1 MAIRGRA
8 RPDRL
13 AEGSP
18 PEGSPPEGSPPEPR
32 EATEW
37 LRAHGVTLAAVT
49 LIVAQL
55 WWKAIL
61 LAHSYFRQDDYQ
73 YLDRGLA
80 SGFSWAY
87 LMWVDAGHLIPIAMA
102 IAWVLG
108 RVSLYNWPLTSA
120 LTLLLLAA
128 ASFAMLRM
136 LRTLFG
142 NRPAILIPLGVFLF
156 SPLSLTAA
164 SSWGVVVEMVP
175 LELAMFMAVDA
186 HVRYLRGGEKRHAVA
201 AAGWLLLGLAATD
214 KGIVVPLLLFALTA
228 AFFVP
233 DPGIHWV
240 TAAVRAAVR
249 YRRAWLLYC
258 MVLAGYLAVFFVQ
271 LSGSTSQPGTPS
283 SPGRVASLSVT
294 MIESNLVPGALGGPW
309 RWWEGG
315 LGYAQAGSPL
325 VLEELSWAVAV
336 VIVIVSCLCRVHA
349 WRAWAI
355 LFGWIAIADIV
366 PVAIGR
372 LQVFPA
378 TLLGVQTRY
387 LTDATGVLAL
397 CVGLAFLPLAG
408 EQNAYRIRASARRV
422 RVLVRAAVVALVGVF
437 LAGAVVS
444 SQSLESATATT
455 VMESRSYIATMRVAL
470 THAPRGTTIVD
481 GATPAYIMYPG
492 FFWLH
497 GYTSQVG
504 GAIARS
510 EPTRQLAWTESLHGP
525 AGQLMIFNDR
535 GQLFPAQVEGVSSWP
550 PPPGKTCWSVAPGGT
565 RIPLGG
571 TLYRWPWTLRLV
583 YSGPAG
589 VLAVSFGGNSSTV
602 TVPAGTHAVYV
613 PVLGS
618 GDLVTVELPDA
629 VTTAACV
636 TNLTVGT
643 FQPDQA
649 ARPIPAAPVPG

>member
-1 MAIRGRA
+1 M
-8 RPDRL
+8 
-13 AEGSP
+13 
-18 PEGSPPEGSPPEPR
+18 
-32 EATEW
+32 
-37 LRAHGVTLAAVT
+37 
-49 LIVAQL
+49 
-55 WWKAIL
+55 
-61 LAHSYFRQDDYQ
+61 
-73 YLDRGLA
+73 
-80 SGFSWAY
+80 
-87 LMWVDAGHLIPIAMA
+87 
-102 IAWVLG
+102 
-108 RVSLYNWPLTSA
+108 
-120 LTLLLLAA
+120 
-128 ASFAMLRM
+128 
-136 LRTLFG
+136 
-142 NRPAILIPLGVFLF
+142 
-156 SPLSLTAA
+156 
-164 SSWGVVVEMVP
+164 
-175 LELAMFMAVDA
+175 
-186 HVRYLRGGEKRHAVA
+186 
-201 AAGWLLLGLAATD
+201 
-214 KGIVVPLLLFALTA
+214 
-228 AFFVP
+228 
-233 DPGIHWV
+233 
-240 TAAVRAAVR
+240 
-249 YRRAWLLYC
+249 
-258 MVLAGYLAVFFVQ
+258 
-271 LSGSTSQPGTPS
+271 
-283 SPGRVASLSVT
+283 ASLSVT

-325 VLEELSWAVAV
+325 VLEELSWAVAL

-481 GATPAYIMYPG
+481 GATPEYIMYPG

-510 EPTRQLAWTESLHGP
+510 EPTRQLAWTESLRGP

-636 TNLTVGT
+636 TNQTVGT